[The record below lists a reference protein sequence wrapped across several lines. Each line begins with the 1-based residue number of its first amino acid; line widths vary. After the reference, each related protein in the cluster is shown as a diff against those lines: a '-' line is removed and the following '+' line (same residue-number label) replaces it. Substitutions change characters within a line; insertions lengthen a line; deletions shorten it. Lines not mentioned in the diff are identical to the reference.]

1 MSIVA
6 TLVAARSMSA
16 RRLESRQDFGIAPP
30 AETEFMSRPQIHSHQ
45 RLRLSLWVGAALAA
59 LCSQAP
65 AADWPV
71 TTEQRD
77 TANQVA
83 QAGIPLS
90 ELSPNAPESHTVVRG
105 DTLWDISKLFL
116 RSPWRWPELWGM
128 NLEQIKNPHL
138 IYPGQVLYLV
148 KVGDRAMLRV
158 GQPGGTTGDS
168 MGNTV
173 KLSPRVRADTLDS
186 GAIPAIPLHLIAP
199 FLNEAI
205 VLNTDE
211 LATAPRIVA
220 SSFEHVLMTRGEMAY
235 VRGDLKGNRDF
246 RVFREATP
254 MVDPDTGEV
263 LGYES
268 RYVGTAEFVR
278 DGSVTATLD
287 GKSNEIIP
295 ATFKM
300 TTVRVEA
307 GVGDRLAPVPP
318 RDYAAYVPHAPAQ
331 ALKGRI
337 ISIYG
342 EAISA
347 GQNQIISLNRGAR
360 EGMERGHVMAL
371 WRNGA
376 MAVDTTDPKRPMMK
390 LPDERIGTIFVF
402 RVFDRVS
409 YALILQTE
417 DPVKPGDRFSQ
428 P

>member
-1 MSIVA
+1 
-6 TLVAARSMSA
+6 
-16 RRLESRQDFGIAPP
+16 
-30 AETEFMSRPQIHSHQ
+30 MSRPHAHSHQ

-59 LCSQAP
+59 LCGQAP
-65 AADWPV
+65 AATWPI

-83 QAGIPLS
+83 QAGVPLS
-90 ELSPNAPESHTVVRG
+90 ELAADAPDSHTVVRG
-105 DTLWDISKLFL
+105 DTLWDISKIFL

-128 NLEQIKNPHL
+128 NLDQIKNPHL
-138 IYPGQVLYLV
+138 IYPGQTLYLV

-158 GQPGGTTGDS
+158 AQPVGGAGEPV
-168 MGNTV
+168 GNTV
-173 KLSPRVRADTLDS
+173 KLSPRVRADTLDN
-186 GAIPAIPLHLIAP
+186 GAIPSIPLHLIGP
-199 FLNEAI
+199 FLNEA
-205 VLNTDE
+205 VVFSTDE

-220 SSFEHVLMTRGEMAY
+220 SQEDRVLMSRGETAY

-246 RVFREATP
+246 RVFRDSTP
-254 MVDPDTGEV
+254 LADPDTGEV
-263 LGYES
+263 LGYEA

-287 GKSNEIIP
+287 GKSNQIVP
-295 ATFKM
+295 ATFRM
-300 TTVRVEA
+300 TTIRLEA

-318 RDYAAYVPHAPAQ
+318 RDYSAFVPHAPAQ
-331 ALKGRI
+331 ALNGRI

-347 GQNQIISLNRGAR
+347 GQNQIITLNRGAR
-360 EGMERGHVMAL
+360 DGVERGHVMAL
-371 WRNGA
+371 WRNGD
-376 MAVDTTDPKRPMMK
+376 MVVDPTDKSRPLMK
-390 LPDERIGTIFVF
+390 LPDERIGTLFVF

-409 YALILQTE
+409 YALIMQSQ

>member
-1 MSIVA
+1 M
-6 TLVAARSMSA
+6 T
-16 RRLESRQDFGIAPP
+16 
-30 AETEFMSRPQIHSHQ
+30 RPLAHSHQ
-45 RLRLSLWVGAALAA
+45 RMRLSLWVGAALAA
-59 LCSQAP
+59 LCGQAP

-90 ELSPNAPESHTVVRG
+90 ELSPNAPDSHTVVRG

-138 IYPGQVLYLV
+138 IYPGQVLFLV
-148 KVGDRAMLRV
+148 KVGDRATLRV
-158 GQPGGTTGDS
+158 GQPLGTGGELL
-168 MGNTV
+168 GNTV
-173 KLSPRVRADTLDS
+173 KLSPRVRADTLDN
-186 GAIPAIPLHLIAP
+186 GAIPSIPLHLIGP
-199 FLNEAI
+199 FLNEA
-205 VLNTDE
+205 VVFSTDE

-220 SSFEHVLMTRGEMAY
+220 SQEDRVLMSRGETAY

-246 RVFREATP
+246 RVFRDSTP
-254 MVDPDTGEV
+254 MLDPDTGEV
-263 LGYES
+263 LGYEA

-287 GKSNEIIP
+287 GKSNQIVP

-300 TTVRVEA
+300 TGVRMEA

-347 GQNQIISLNRGAR
+347 GQNQILALNRGAR
-360 EGMERGHVMAL
+360 DGVERGHVMAL
-371 WRNGA
+371 WRDGS
-376 MAVDTTDPKRPMMK
+376 MAVDSTDKSRPLMK
-390 LPDERIGTIFVF
+390 LPDERIGTLFVF

-409 YALILQTE
+409 YALILQSQ